1 MDDIS
6 TNSPAMP
13 EAVAPEA
20 AVETPNPIN
29 HEPQPKPEVK
39 AVEKVE
45 KPTARQALEAA
56 AAKVEASEKTAVA
69 RETKAANAAETAK
82 GEKVA
87 DPKAPITDESKIAK
101 ADTTA
106 KTETKVASTNNE
118 APSRFN
124 TDAKTAWAT
133 APESVKA
140 ETTRAIREL
149 EAGLIKHKEAA
160 EAYEPIRKFADIAK
174 ANDTTVHEALERYV
188 NIDKGLVSKDT
199 NTKAAAIEQVLQA
212 AGTTPAEYAAWVTNG
227 GKATQTQAQSDPIIS
242 ELKQQ
247 VEALKQQLGQ
257 VSTSIQSQQDQDY
270 VAQIN
275 QWKAD
280 KPMVDVLANEIA
292 HYVENEG
299 LTLDDAY
306 VKAKTNAEETARK
319 LGFIPSTQ
327 SKPSQEVAQ
336 TQLLKSI
343 TGAPGS
349 GSNPAARVPSNTIS
363 ESIRRA
369 AARVA

>member
-6 TNSPAMP
+6 TNSPAVS

-69 RETKAANAAETAK
+69 RETKAANAEAAK
-82 GEKVA
+82 GEKA
-87 DPKAPITDESKIAK
+87 IDPKAPIADESKTAK
-101 ADTTA
+101 ADATV
-106 KTETKVASTNNE
+106 KTDTKVASTDNE
-118 APSRFN
+118 APSRFS
-124 TDAKTAWAT
+124 TEAKTAWAT
-133 APESVKA
+133 APESLKA
-140 ETTRAIREL
+140 ETSRAIREL
-149 EAGLIKHKEAA
+149 EAGLTKHKEAA
-160 EAYEPIRKFADIAK
+160 EAYEPIRKFADLAK

-227 GKATQTQAQSDPIIS
+227 GKATQIQTDPIVS

-257 VSTSIQSQQDQDY
+257 VSTSIRSQQDQDY